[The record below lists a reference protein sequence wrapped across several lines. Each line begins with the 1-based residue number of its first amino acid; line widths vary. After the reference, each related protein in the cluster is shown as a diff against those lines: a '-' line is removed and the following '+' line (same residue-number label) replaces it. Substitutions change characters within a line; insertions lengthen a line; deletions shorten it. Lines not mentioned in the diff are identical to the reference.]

1 MAPANHL
8 LFLFTIA
15 GIFRHAMSCNKEN
28 KEVAHCLHTYLER
41 DFLSIEAIVYPER
54 EGLSNINRAR
64 QRGRSRGRRP
74 GGGANRFGDR
84 PILDGPEMAENCRRI
99 EMMVTCF
106 ENVLLTCESLGDFFR
121 YRDLLRAVALVQEW
135 LCEDVIHRFSVLISS
150 VSCYKQALLE
160 AEECADSSL
169 PDNLWPQVLR
179 MEKQREEVCSPL
191 HRQCQCLERSG
202 RLSRCESDAADLY
215 HNVTGMFLN
224 SWCGAAG
231 GVSSSVSLL
240 LAALLVTSSWR
251 LLAG

>member
-1 MAPANHL
+1 MRL
-8 LFLFTIA
+8 
-15 GIFRHAMSCNKEN
+15 GSK
-28 KEVAHCLHTYLER
+28 
-41 DFLSIEAIVYPER
+41 SIEAIVYPER

-64 QRGRSRGRRP
+64 QRGRTRGRRP

-99 EMMVTCF
+99 EVMVTCF

-135 LCEDVIHRFSVLISS
+135 LCEDVIHRFSGESEYLHISVAVALVQEWLWEDVIRRFSVLISS

-191 HRQCQCLERSG
+191 RRQCQCLERSG

-224 SWCGAAG
+224 WWCGAAG

-240 LAALLVTSSWR
+240 LAALLVTSGWR
-251 LLAG
+251 LLVG